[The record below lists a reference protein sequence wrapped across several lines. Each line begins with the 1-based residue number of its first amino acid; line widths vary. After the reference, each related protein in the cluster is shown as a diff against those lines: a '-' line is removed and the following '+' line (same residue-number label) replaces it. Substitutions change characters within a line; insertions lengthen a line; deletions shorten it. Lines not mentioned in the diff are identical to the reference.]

1 MNRIVH
7 VLIGDL
13 PTVADVA
20 IKTSALFLT
29 AAILFRFTER
39 RTLAELAP
47 FDWIAAVAA
56 GAIVGRAATATDTAW
71 LQATTALLC
80 LLAAHAVLA
89 RLRLIPALCR
99 FIDPPLV
106 VLISDGEVNRRNLRR
121 CGLTAADLAADR
133 YGWNLEVVDLRSLN
147 PLDFD
152 TVAASVRKTGRA
164 VVIHEGPRTL
174 GFGAELAARIQ
185 EELFYDL
192 ESPVLRA
199 TGFDTPYPP
208 ARLEKLWLPG
218 VDRLLDCVE
227 KAMNS

>member
-1 MNRIVH
+1 VNWIVH

-13 PTVADVA
+13 TSVGDVA
-20 IKTSALFLT
+20 IKTWAIFLT

-39 RTLAELAP
+39 RTLAEFAP

-99 FIDPPLV
+99 FIDPPLM

-121 CGLTAADLAADR
+121 CAPEHRTSRTSQLDHCYDR
-133 YGWNLEVVDLRSLN
+133 SINISRYQRISPRSL
-147 PLDFD
+147 
-152 TVAASVRKTGRA
+152 R
-164 VVIHEGPRTL
+164 
-174 GFGAELAARIQ
+174 
-185 EELFYDL
+185 
-192 ESPVLRA
+192 
-199 TGFDTPYPP
+199 
-208 ARLEKLWLPG
+208 
-218 VDRLLDCVE
+218 
-227 KAMNS
+227 